1 MRETFFPADTCSL
14 MELCPG
20 HSRSRQ
26 VRRSADRCS
35 FMELCPGHSRSRHI
49 GLYVL
54 SESGQM
60 STFSPSSQT
69 CRLYPSPLLSITFNQ
84 KGTAS
89 MEDVEM
95 QESGTTTSKKPNL
108 GYCWTHGSSRNRRH
122 TSKTCNDKDAG
133 HQDEATYTNQMGG
146 STEVQRAERTSNP
159 PRKANKMGISNK
171 VQRVSNPPRNDTT
184 LQPYC
189 WTHGSSKNGNHTSMT
204 CINKHA
210 DHQDAAT
217 FLDKMGGSTEVNQ
230 TLPTSAT
237 TPRSYCWTH
246 GFSKNL
252 NHSSMTCIKKDMD
265 HEEEATAAN
274 KMGGSTRHEEVLQLR
289 Q

>member
-1 MRETFFPADTCSL
+1 VFTYGTVSR
-14 MELCPG
+14 G
-20 HSRSRQ
+20 HSRSRL
-26 VRRSADRCS
+26 D
-35 FMELCPGHSRSRHI
+35 
-49 GLYVL
+49 GLNVL
-54 SESGQM
+54 SESGQI
-60 STFSPSSQT
+60 STFPRPPKPAPASASPHT
-69 CRLYPSPLLSITFNQ
+69 FPSTINQ

-95 QESGTTTSKKPNL
+95 QESGTTTSKKSNF
-108 GYCWTHGSSRNRRH
+108 GYCWTHGSSRSRRH
-122 TSKTCNDKDAG
+122 TSMTCNDKHPD
-133 HQDEATYTNQMGG
+133 HQDAATYANPMGG
-146 STEVQRAERTSNP
+146 STEVQSTNPMGGSTGVQRTKKKGGST
-159 PRKANKMGISNK
+159 K

-189 WTHGSSKNGNHTSMT
+189 WTHGSSQNGNHTSMT
-204 CINKHA
+204 CIHKHA

-217 FLDKMGGSTEVNQ
+217 FFDKMGGSTEVNQ

-252 NHSSMTCIKKDMD
+252 NHTSMTCIKKDAD
-265 HEEEATAAN
+265 HEDEATAAN
-274 KMGGSTRHEEVLQLR
+274 KMGGSSRHEEVLQLR